1 MPSLIVAA
9 APAAAF
15 VPLPPF
21 PSHLAPL
28 ARPFP
33 PSGYTRVG
41 CIRFQDST
49 YNSNLSTD
57 VGNYDYGNVPSVQ
70 ACAAII
76 RTEMRLDDNNEGV
89 PFGTNLAFGVGAGGC
104 EWAHFSS
111 RTCERGLTLVALC
124 STAAF

>member
-1 MPSLIVAA
+1 MPSLVVAA

-15 VPLPPF
+15 VPLPPS

-28 ARPFP
+28 DRPYLPWHP
-33 PSGYTRVG
+33 PPGYTRVG

-89 PFGTNLAFGVGAGGC
+89 PFGTNLAFGAGAGGC
-104 EWAHFSS
+104 EYSH
-111 RTCERGLTLVALC
+111 
-124 STAAF
+124 